1 MSSDPQAAT
10 LAVIVGRA
18 GSKGL
23 PGKNARL
30 LAGRPM
36 IAYSIDHA
44 SRSRHVDRVVV
55 STDGEDIAR
64 AARAEGAD
72 VVMRPASMA
81 GDDATVDEAVRHAV
95 NAVDARHQRVVILY
109 ANVPVRPPDLVDR
122 AIDHLVET
130 GADSVQSYAPVGKH
144 HPWWMVNLTDGDRVS
159 PWHPNTVYRRQD
171 LPDAHFPDGGVI
183 ALRREALFTVRPDH
197 PHAFL
202 GKDRRG
208 IRTRPGEVVD
218 IDDELDLVVADSIIR
233 GGPSPGITP

>member
-1 MSSDPQAAT
+1 MSSDSPAPT
-10 LAVIVGRA
+10 IAVIVGRA

-36 IAYSIDHA
+36 IAYSIEHA
-44 SRSRHVDRVVV
+44 TRALHVDRVLV

-64 AARAEGAD
+64 AARAEGAE
-72 VVMRPASMA
+72 VVMRPASMS

-95 NAVDARHQRVVILY
+95 TSTDAGHQRVAILY

-130 GADSVQSYAPVGKH
+130 GADSVQSYAPVGKR
-144 HPWWMVNLTDGDRVS
+144 HPWWMVDLSDDGRVS

-183 ALRREALFTVRPDH
+183 ALRREALFTVRPDR

-202 GKDRRG
+202 GEDRRG

-218 IDDELDLVVADSIIR
+218 IDDELDLVVAESIIR
-233 GGPSPGITP
+233 GGPPSGTTP